1 MKNKILDILIYI
13 LVFAILIA
21 GGVFFYQ
28 TFLVKSYN
36 ISLELNGADNI
47 DGSITQCVKSLK
59 GCYVILP
66 KATRS
71 NGVVLGYNLNPN
83 YKEAR
88 YKEGEKV
95 YLKED
100 TTLYVISYV
109 TRNVHIEKNDTDF
122 LENVA
127 VSCNAYNTY
136 NSCTIKMPNFNKVGY
151 KNAGYSTKRNTS
163 YKTPGEYFPNEEYE
177 INGDL
182 KLYPKY
188 SNDRR
193 GENKIYNTKQVY
205 EINSSF
211 VEAQK
216 NTPNDVINKYKGYL
230 DEISKQAPFLFTGSK
245 ITLLE
250 KNTFGNL
257 WGRGVVGICYGSS
270 IEGHPLSRSIDVL
283 YNYGDAD
290 YEKYFTLV
298 HEMTH
303 AWDFYYPYKLT
314 GKIPK
319 VGDLGRIWYN
329 STAEYN
335 QVFGTERISAQK
347 DIIAL
352 FNKYKRQY
360 PSTRPFGDYAYSA
373 VTEFVAE
380 AFAHYYAKYLV
391 PLTKYKDMNY
401 PDDIKTTLE
410 KYICVA
416 KNNYDA
422 SKCSN

>member
-13 LVFAILIA
+13 LVFAIIVAVGL
-21 GGVFFYQ
+21 FLYQ

-36 ISLELNGADNI
+36 IKLELNGADNLENNV
-47 DGSITQCVKSLK
+47 TECTKSLK

-66 KATRS
+66 KATRT
-71 NGVVLGYNLNPN
+71 NGIVLGYNLNPEFE
-83 YKEAR
+83 EAR

-95 YLKED
+95 YLSND

-109 TRNVHIEKNDTDF
+109 IRNVHIEKNNADF
-122 LENVA
+122 IENVS
-127 VSCNAYNTY
+127 VSCNAYNK
-136 NSCTIKMPNFNKVGY
+136 NDSCTIKMPNFNKLGY
-151 KNAGYSTKRNTS
+151 KNAGYATTSNSS
-163 YKTPGEYFPNEEYE
+163 YKTPGEYFPNEEYQ
-177 INGDL
+177 ITNDL
-182 KLYPKY
+182 TLYPKY

-193 GENKIYNTKQVY
+193 GENTTYNTTQEYLIKG
-205 EINSSF
+205 SF
-211 VEAQK
+211 VEAQSSTPK
-216 NTPNDVINKYKGYL
+216 NIIDMYKGYL

-250 KNTFGNL
+250 KNSFSRL
-257 WGRGVVGICYGSS
+257 WGRGVIGICYGSS

-283 YNYGDAD
+283 YNYGDEN

-319 VGDLGRIWYN
+319 VGDLGRVWYN

-335 QVFGTERISAQK
+335 QVFGTERISAQE

-352 FNKYKRQY
+352 FNKYKKE
-360 PSTRPFGDYAYSA
+360 SSTTRPFGDYAYGA

-401 PDDIKTTLE
+401 PDDIKETLE
-410 KYICVA
+410 KYICIA
-416 KNNYDA
+416 KNNYDKNA
-422 SKCSN
+422 C